1 MNYRVMFI
9 LNAIVVVLVGIL
21 FLILPQTGLSMFG
34 TEVYVSTLLVA
45 RFFGGAM
52 LVSGIFLW
60 FLKDVFDQK
69 TQKNLGFTLLGSSVA
84 GFVLSLIGMTT
95 SGVIR
100 TNGWILLVVTVVF
113 SLGYA
118 FLIFLQ
124 PQMTGVQSYQK
135 QV

>member
-1 MNYRVMFI
+1 MNYRIMLI
-9 LNAIVVVLVGIL
+9 LNAIVVVLFGGL
-21 FLILPQTGLSMFG
+21 FLILPQTALDLFG

-52 LVSGIFLW
+52 LMSGISMW
-60 FLKDVFDQK
+60 FLKDIFDQK
-69 TQKNLGFTLLGSSVA
+69 TQKSLGIALLGGSA
-84 GFVLSLIGMTT
+84 GGFALSIIGMTS

-100 TNGWILLVVTVVF
+100 TNGWVLLVITVLF

-118 FLIFLQ
+118 FLLFLQ
-124 PQMTGVQSYQK
+124 PQMSTNGGYQK